1 MSQPLFPSVWA
12 RYAAPAITPVVPFT
26 YSDNVTYLHLLEEL
40 RKKIQELIESY
51 NNFQGTIE
59 EWAAELEKQLQVEL
73 DAMYWRLYP
82 DLQRDLREY
91 IESLVEQYGDEN
103 VARDATAGDRIVS
116 STTAIW
122 RAYDNVR
129 YWGLFARDYDEL
141 DRTAAEI
148 DALEET
154 ARHYDLYATNGVLNI
169 ELGDYERNNA

>member
-40 RKKIQELIESY
+40 RGKIQEFIESY
-51 NNFQGTIE
+51 NSFQGTIE
-59 EWAAELEKQLQVEL
+59 EWAAELEKQLQAEL
-73 DAMYWRLYP
+73 DSMYGRLYP
-82 DLQRDLREY
+82 DLQSDLRKY
-91 IESLVEQYGDEN
+91 IDGVLEQYSGES
-103 VARDATAGDRIVS
+103 VAHDATAGDHVVS
-116 STTAIW
+116 ATQAVW

-129 YWGLFARDYDEL
+129 YWAFFARDYDDL

-154 ARHYDLYATNGVLNI
+154 ARHYDLYSTGGVLNI
-169 ELGDYERNNA
+169 ELGDYERNNV